1 MVIAR
6 LVVAVLLKTWSLL
19 PDRYYIDNG
28 DTIGYA
34 PSPKLASRP
43 LFIQSFQIAFF
54 RFSHLTRRKK
64 VFKSF

>member
-1 MVIAR
+1 MVVAR

-43 LFIQSFQIAFF
+43 LFIQSSQSH
-54 RFSHLTRRKK
+54 FSDFLT
-64 VFKSF
+64 